1 MNSFYNEREL
11 QDIGFASFGEN
22 VLVSKKASIYGAEN
36 MIIGNNVR
44 IDDFCILSGKIVIG
58 NYVHVAAYC
67 GLFGGNAGIYLED
80 FSGVSSKNSIYAA
93 SDDYSGGFLTNPTV
107 PQELRNVKEERVLI
121 KRHALVGSGGCI
133 LPGVVI
139 GTGTAVAA
147 MSLVN
152 KSLDDWGIYGGVPCK
167 FLKERKK
174 DILRLEKQLN

>member
-1 MNSFYNEREL
+1 MNSFYSEEEL
-11 QDIGFASFGEN
+11 QHLGFASVGEN
-22 VLVSKKASIYGAEN
+22 VLVSKKASIYGAEK
-36 MIIGNNVR
+36 ITLGNNVR

-67 GLFGGNAGIYLED
+67 GLFAGDAGIYLED
-80 FSGVSSKNSIYAA
+80 FSCLSSRNSVYAI
-93 SDDYSGGFLTNPTV
+93 SDDYSGSALTNPTV
-107 PQELRNVKEERVLI
+107 PNEYRNVKEEKVIL

-139 GTGTAVAA
+139 GTGVSVAA

-152 KSLDDWGIYGGVPCK
+152 KSLDDWGIYGGVPCR

-174 DILRLEKQLN
+174 DILLLEKNV